1 MSGAAKRKSKTFP
14 SKWKLI
20 YTLRT
25 DIPPSHERVM
35 SAMTSYMFEK
45 KNHLI
50 QELERLVMNQFEEEV
65 GMNRLDGLGVRFRWI
80 CVAKQ
85 HTKPFSERYCFAIY
99 SGKTLLACVFE
110 PSEFGG
116 KVVVRKDYRAI

>member
-1 MSGAAKRKSKTFP
+1 MSVAKRKSKTFP
-14 SKWKLI
+14 DRWKII

-35 SAMTSYMFEK
+35 SAMTSYMFNK
-45 KNHLI
+45 KGHVI
-50 QELERLVMNQFEEEV
+50 QELERLVMYEYEEAV
-65 GMNRLDGLGVRFRWI
+65 AMNRLDGLGVRFKWV
-80 CVAKQ
+80 CTAKQ

-110 PSEFGG
+110 PSEFQGRG
-116 KVVVRKDYRAI
+116 VKRMDYRP

>member
-1 MSGAAKRKSKTFP
+1 VSVAKRKSKTFP

-25 DIPPSHERVM
+25 DIPPAHNRIAEVM
-35 SAMTSYMFEK
+35 NSYMF
-45 KNHLI
+45 NHAKHNI
-50 QELERLVMNQFEEEV
+50 QELERLVMNQYEEAV
-65 GMNRLDGLGVRFRWI
+65 AMNRLDGLGVRFRWI
-80 CVAKQ
+80 CTAKQ
-85 HTKPFSERYCFAIY
+85 HVKPFSERYCFAIY

-116 KVVVRKDYRAI
+116 KVVVRKDYRTK